1 MSTVSLFVALVAAV
15 AGGLVLAARR
25 IATAEPTSSARAW
38 STAAAVVAIWIAL
51 PAILAAR
58 GALDS
63 YAPLPTLGL
72 AIMLLVTAGT
82 IALAFGW
89 FGGKLLAAAPLAA
102 IVGFQAFRLPLEL
115 LLHRLHSQ
123 GVIPVQMTYSGMNF
137 DIATG
142 VSALVLALALHRRR
156 CPTWLLM
163 AWNLVGLALL
173 INIVAVAVLS
183 SPVPFRYFT
192 DPPANLLPS
201 TFPYVWLPTFLVQA
215 ALFGHLLV
223 FRALRLKRRREGA

>member
-1 MSTVSLFVALVAAV
+1 MTTVSLFVALVAAV
-15 AGGLVLAARR
+15 AGGLVWAARR
-25 IATAEPTSSARAW
+25 ITVTEPAEKGRVLSVLAGI
-38 STAAAVVAIWIAL
+38 VAIWLAM
-51 PAILAAR
+51 PAVLAAR

-72 AIMLLVTAGT
+72 AVMLLVTGGT
-82 IALAFGW
+82 ASLAFTW
-89 FGGKLLAAAPLAA
+89 FGTKLLAVTPLAA
-102 IVGFQAFRLPLEL
+102 VVGFQAFRVPLEL
-115 LLHRLHSQ
+115 LLHRLYAE
-123 GVIPVQMTYSGMNF
+123 GTIPVQMTYSGLNF

-142 VSALVLALALHRRR
+142 LSALFVAVALHLHRCSRWLLAL
-156 CPTWLLM
+156 
-163 AWNLVGLALL
+163 WNVAGFALL

-192 DPPANLLPS
+192 NLPDNLLPS

-223 FRALRLKRRREGA
+223 FRALRSYRADA